1 MATTRAQRCACGN
14 DRCGGIMSHLAQT
27 DANEEDGTAP
37 LIDNLEMT
45 GIFEDEGEEEEVSVT
60 DLINQ
65 VSQLLR
71 VELEE
76 LVDVA
81 RATMEPI
88 KLCDKEW

>member
-1 MATTRAQRCACGN
+1 MDLNAIKFGN
-14 DRCGGIMSHLAQT
+14 SNNGL
-27 DANEEDGTAP
+27 
-37 LIDNLEMT
+37 
-45 GIFEDEGEEEEVSVT
+45 SVT

-71 VELEE
+71 AELEE

-88 KLCDKEW
+88 EPCDEEW

>member
-1 MATTRAQRCACGN
+1 M
-14 DRCGGIMSHLAQT
+14 
-27 DANEEDGTAP
+27 
-37 LIDNLEMT
+37 LI
-45 GIFEDEGEEEEVSVT
+45 IYYYFISVT

-71 VELEE
+71 AELEE

-88 KLCDKEW
+88 EPCDEE

>member
-1 MATTRAQRCACGN
+1 MALK
-14 DRCGGIMSHLAQT
+14 S
-27 DANEEDGTAP
+27 P
-37 LIDNLEMT
+37 LTNLFFNLSFFLLPNF
-45 GIFEDEGEEEEVSVT
+45 IT

-71 VELEE
+71 AELEE

-88 KLCDKEW
+88 EPYDEK